1 LSKVNQYIIGL
12 AGHIDHGKTS
22 IVHSLTGKNTDN
34 LKEEIDRG
42 MTINIGFSF
51 LTENITLIDVP
62 GHEKF
67 IKNMLAGVNSIDYAL
82 LVIAA
87 DDGIMPQTVEHFEIL
102 KLLNITKGSI
112 ILNKVDLVDKDWLL
126 LVENEIKDFVK
137 ETFLENTPIHKVSTK
152 TNSGV
157 EELKNYLIE
166 SQNFIK
172 ESKREIFRLFVD
184 RSFISKGFG
193 TVVTGTVISG
203 NISVGDKIK
212 ILPYN
217 KLTNIRGL
225 QTHDKN
231 VNKLN
236 FGDRGAINFQSIDK
250 IAISRGNHI
259 SDPDHFSCY
268 EAAYVSMKLL
278 SKSDKSIKNNE
289 RIRIYSGTQEVMARI
304 FFANKKEVEPGEKT
318 CALLKFEKPIVL
330 AWNDVF
336 IIRTYSPLITV
347 GGGKILDLDCY
358 SKWKDNKEHIINI
371 STCNN
376 KQHLIE
382 KIINSKKLN
391 PHTITSLENH
401 LSLTKERLMNYIN
414 KNTSI
419 KIFENNWVLTKEQ
432 LIYIENKLVDYFDNF
447 HLSNPHRAGLLKEE
461 ILNVFYMGS
470 KFLDYFLKLLC
481 DTKKIKLKNNL
492 YNKNDFEISLS
503 KSEIELCEKLIILID
518 KQKFNSSSQK
528 ELLCDLE
535 ITESVLKKIL
545 TIEINNNNL
554 VIINGTLIFSKKNIE
569 NLINDIKKYFT
580 INDTMDIGAFKKIA
594 RTTRKYAVPLLEYFD
609 KCGLTY
615 RQGNLR
621 KLNE

>member
-1 LSKVNQYIIGL
+1 MSKASQYIVGL

-22 IVHSLTGKNTDN
+22 IVHSLTGENTDN

-62 GHEKF
+62 GHERF

-87 DDGIMPQTVEHFEIL
+87 DDGIMPQTIEHFEIL

-112 ILNKVDLVDKDWLL
+112 ILNKVDLVDTDWLL

-137 ETFLENTPIHKVSTK
+137 ETFLENAPIHKVSTK
-152 TNSGV
+152 TNSGI
-157 EELKNYLIE
+157 EELKNYLIK

-225 QTHDKN
+225 QTHDKS
-231 VNKLN
+231 VDKLN

-259 SDPDHFSCY
+259 SDPNHFSCY

-278 SKSDKSIKNNE
+278 SKLDKSIKNNE

-304 FFANKKEVEPGEKT
+304 FFANKKEVEPGEKA
-318 CALLKFEKPIVL
+318 CALLKFEKPTIL

-358 SKWKDNKEHIINI
+358 SKWKDNKEHIISI

-376 KQHLIE
+376 KQDLIE

-391 PHTITSLENH
+391 PYTITSLENH
-401 LSLTKERLMNYIN
+401 LSLTKERLMNYVN

-419 KIFENNWVLTKEQ
+419 KIFENNWLLTKDQ
-432 LIYIENKLVDYFDNF
+432 LIYIENKLLDYFDNF
-447 HLSNPHRAGLLKEE
+447 HLSNPHRAGVLKEE
-461 ILNVFYMGS
+461 ILNVFYMDS

-503 KSEIELCEKLIILID
+503 KSEIKLCEKLIILID

-528 ELLCDLE
+528 ELLFDLE

-580 INDTMDIGAFKKIA
+580 INDAMDIGAFKKVA
-594 RTTRKYAVPLLEYFD
+594 GTTRKYAVPLLEYFD